1 MDIVDPL
8 TWRRSL
14 GPVALVCLWA
24 CAPAWGQP
32 SSPNIVFILADDMG
46 FGDTGITGQNERA
59 AQQLPSFA
67 TPNLDALAL
76 SGVQFN
82 NMYAGGTVCTPSR
95 STLMT
100 GFHSGHTIVDRGDL
114 NTLRAGNQDR
124 TWGQILQDAGYET
137 GMFGKWH
144 LGGFPLPGIHHALP
158 TQKGFETAYGPMSGT
173 YRSATHFQSN
183 GSGGMQAVQVPSEP
197 TWPGPGG
204 PFVYGEDLVANRA
217 TQFIRDKSAL
227 GQPFAAYVAFIE
239 PHTVHEMVPQDHPYV
254 NMPWSK
260 GLRDYAGLMHKL
272 DQHVGQIMQAI
283 DDPNGDGSTS
293 DSVANNTL
301 LVFTSDNGPV
311 WPGASAGFDPEFFDS
326 NGDYKFHKW
335 TTQEGGVRT
344 PFFARWA
351 GTIAPG
357 TVNESYV
364 GSFADILPTL
374 AELSGQDA
382 PLGIDGRSMLSDL
395 VGGPPTDRRDVT
407 FWATERNTFAGQPLN
422 HSVRVGDWKL
432 SVISPI
438 DAASQISAFPATPF
452 RLFNVASDPSETTNL
467 LSARP
472 DIVNAL
478 RTIMIAEGGLREP
491 TAPWFTTN
499 PNNVQFIPETINT
512 YFTQY
517 KTWAPQEA
525 STDFYAAGNWS
536 GGTQRWI
543 NDPPPNYPEMP
554 DAQNWNT
561 GPADNWLATMNNAT
575 GAPQQVAL
583 GVDASVLAMELGGVS
598 TMSLDVSQGVKLSA
612 RNGLRISSGGILKL
626 HDGEI
631 NTIRDVDVRPGGRLE
646 GEGLVNGQQAVLA
659 GIPEFAGLH
668 LLEPRL
674 LNRGAVSVHA
684 PSLEAG
690 RLLVQGD
697 YTQESDGRLELDMY
711 TDGVPGLDFDQLAVT
726 GDVTLAGTLEIS
738 APNLLL
744 FQAGNVFEIVTIG
757 GVRRGVF
764 NHLLAPELPGDLH
777 WALQY
782 TSNAVLLGVVQGA
795 GSGGPF
801 DYLTRFNQSF
811 GVDDG
816 ADLDG
821 DHDTDGLDFLAWQ
834 RGALSAESGPASS
847 AVPEPGSVVVM
858 ALGAIVA
865 LPMLR
870 RGVRGRMPTRR

>member
-1 MDIVDPL
+1 
-8 TWRRSL
+8 
-14 GPVALVCLWA
+14 
-24 CAPAWGQP
+24 
-32 SSPNIVFILADDMG
+32 
-46 FGDTGITGQNERA
+46 
-59 AQQLPSFA
+59 
-67 TPNLDALAL
+67 
-76 SGVQFN
+76 
-82 NMYAGGTVCTPSR
+82 
-95 STLMT
+95 MT
-100 GFHSGHTIVDRGDL
+100 GFHNGHTLVDRGDL
-114 NTLRAGNQDR
+114 NTLRAGNEDR

-173 YRSATHFQSN
+173 YRSAIHFQSN
-183 GSGGMQAVQVPSEP
+183 GLGGMQAVQVPSEP
-197 TWPGPGG
+197 TWTGPGG
-204 PFVYGEDLVANRA
+204 PYVYGEDLVANRA
-217 TQFIRDKSAL
+217 AQFIRDKSAL

-260 GLRDYAGLMHKL
+260 GLRDYAGLIHKL

-283 DDPNGDGSTS
+283 DDPNGDGNTS

-357 TVNESYV
+357 TVNDSYI

-395 VGGPPTDRRDVT
+395 VGGPPSERRDSS
-407 FWATERNTFAGQPLN
+407 FWSTERNTFAGQPLN
-422 HSVRVGDWKL
+422 HAIRVGDWKL
-432 SVISPI
+432 VVISPV
-438 DAASQISAFPATPF
+438 DAAPQIAASPATNF
-452 RLFNVASDPSETTNL
+452 RLFNVVNDPGETTNL

-472 DIVNAL
+472 DIAGAL
-478 RTIMIAEGGLREP
+478 RNVMIAEGGLREP

-499 PNNVQFIPETINT
+499 PNNIQFIPETINT

-517 KTWAPQEA
+517 KTWVPQEA
-525 STDFYAAGNWS
+525 STDFFAAGNWS

-543 NDPPPNYPEMP
+543 NNPPPHYPEMP

-561 GPADNWLATMNNAT
+561 GPADNWLATMTNTT
-575 GAPQQVAL
+575 GVAQQVT
-583 GVDASVLAMELGGVS
+583 VDANASFLALELGGTS
-598 TMSLDVSQGVKLSA
+598 TMALNVNPGITLSA
-612 RNGLRISSGGILKL
+612 RNGLRISSGGVLEL

-631 NTIRDVDVRPGGRLE
+631 NTIRDIDVRPGGRLE

-659 GIPEFAGLH
+659 GVPEFAGLH
-668 LLEPRL
+668 ILEPRV
-674 LNRGAVSVHA
+674 LNRGAVSVQA

-690 RLLVQGD
+690 RLLIQGD
-697 YTQESDGRLELDMY
+697 YTQGSDGKLELDMY
-711 TDGVPGLDFDQLAVT
+711 TDGVAGVDFDQLAVT
-726 GDVTLAGTLEIS
+726 GNVTLGGVLEIS

-744 FQAGNVFEIVTIG
+744 FQAGDEFEVLTVG
-757 GVRRGVF
+757 GSRRGVF
-764 NHLLAPELPGDLH
+764 SSLQAPELPGDLH

-782 TSNAVLLGVVQGA
+782 TASAVLLGVVEGA

-801 DYLTRFNQSF
+801 DYITRFQQSF
-811 GVDDG
+811 GADAG

-821 DHDTDGLDFLAWQ
+821 DNDTDGFDFLVWQ
-834 RGALSAESGPASS
+834 RGAFSAESAAAGS
-847 AVPEPGSVVVM
+847 AVPEPVSVAMVALAA
-858 ALGAIVA
+858 ALG
-865 LPMLR
+865 LPWLR
-870 RGVRGRMPTRR
+870 SRERGSLTTGR